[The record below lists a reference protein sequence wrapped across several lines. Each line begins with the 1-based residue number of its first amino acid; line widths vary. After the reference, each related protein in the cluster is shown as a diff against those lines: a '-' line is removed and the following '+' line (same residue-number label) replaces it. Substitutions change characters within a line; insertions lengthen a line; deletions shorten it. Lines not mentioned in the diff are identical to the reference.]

1 MRPYDV
7 IRKKRDGL
15 ELSREEINFF
25 VNGYTAGEIPDYQA
39 SALLMA
45 IFLKGMTAAETLCLT
60 EAIRDSGTRPD
71 FSDIKGVRVDKH
83 STGGVGDKTSLVVGP
98 IVAACGMTV
107 AKISGRGLGHTG
119 GTVDKLEAI
128 PGYRTALSG
137 DEFARVVNRTGIAI
151 VGQSGEIAPAD
162 KKLYALRDVTATVE
176 SLPLIASSI
185 MGKKLAAGDDVILLD
200 VKTGS
205 GSFLKSPENATELAR
220 VMVETGKAAGKKTA
234 ALITDMDSPLG
245 NEIGN
250 ANEVAE
256 AVRTLKGKGPD
267 DLTYLCRMLS
277 ANILVLAG
285 LGSEAECLSIVD
297 EALYGG
303 KAFDKFAEM
312 VGDQGGDPS
321 YISDTSLFGRA
332 SATKEFLAVRDGFI
346 SGVNAEGYGRTSL
359 ILGAGREKL
368 TDGIDPLAGITLLKK
383 RGDRV
388 EKGEPI
394 AILMTSD
401 ERRIFPALDE
411 IGKSTFY
418 SDEKPVIPPM
428 ILGKVD

>member
-1 MRPYDV
+1 MRVPDI

-15 ELSREEINFF
+15 ELSPDEIKYFIS
-25 VNGYTAGEIPDYQA
+25 GYTSGDIPDYQA

-45 IFLKGMTAAETLCLT
+45 VFLRGMTDRETVCLT
-60 EAIRDSGTRPD
+60 EAIRDSGTKPD
-71 FSDIKGVRVDKH
+71 FSGIKGIRVDKH
-83 STGGVGDKTSLVVGP
+83 STGGVGDKTSLIVGP

-137 DEFARVVNRTGIAI
+137 EEFSEIVNRTGIAI
-151 VGQSGEIAPAD
+151 VGQSSEIAPAD
-162 KKLYALRDVTATVE
+162 KKLYALRDVTSTVE

-205 GSFLKSPENATELAR
+205 GSFLKSVDNATALAR
-220 VMVETGKAAGKKTA
+220 VMVNIGKAAGKKTA

-250 ANEVAE
+250 ANEVRE
-256 AVRTLKGKGPD
+256 AVGVLKGKGPD

-277 ANILVLAG
+277 SGILSLAG
-285 LGSEAECLSIVD
+285 CGSDEKCLSMVD
-297 EALYGG
+297 SVLYGG
-303 KAFDKFAEM
+303 KAFEKLIDM
-312 VGDQGGDPS
+312 VEAQGGDPG
-321 YISDTSLFGRA
+321 YIEDPSRLGRA
-332 SATKEFLAVRDGFI
+332 RFTAEFTAERDGYI
-346 SGVNAEGYGRTSL
+346 SGVNAEGYGKASL
-359 ILGAGREKL
+359 LLGAGREKL
-368 TDGIDPLAGITLLKK
+368 TDAIDPLAGISLIRK

-388 EKGEPI
+388 SRGEPV
-394 AILMTSD
+394 AVLMTDDKS
-401 ERRIFPALDE
+401 RIPAAVGELSR
-411 IGKSTFY
+411 STFY
-418 SDEKPVIPPM
+418 SDEAPSVPPM